1 MSQMIQAPELS
12 ECLSPRRHSEN
23 KNARNE
29 SRGWS
34 WNLQQLASLRKNWEM
49 TEKKDRGRT
58 LRMHFH
64 GSCQLVGERVN
75 RTEYWDDNGV
85 QTRTLQTLEK
95 GKTERGFG
103 GTQKILFASPSY
115 TKEKTQ
121 FRSWKPTQSLLTR
134 IWFDFTRLLFMRP
147 QPDSM
152 PMPGAVQGIRWT
164 QILFP
169 FAQTLK

>member
-1 MSQMIQAPELS
+1 MSKSQEEFWKQKCKEWIQRMVMKSTAVGEFKKEL
-12 ECLSPRRHSEN
+12 
-23 KNARNE
+23 RND
-29 SRGWS
+29 RW
-34 WNLQQLASLRKNWEM
+34 
-49 TEKKDRGRT
+49 EKKCRGRT

-85 QTRTLQTLEK
+85 QTHTLQTLEK

-121 FRSWKPTQSLLTR
+121 FRSWKSTQSPLTG
-134 IWFDFTRLLFMRP
+134 IWFDFTRLLFMQP
-147 QPDSM
+147 QPDCM
-152 PMPGAVQGIRWT
+152 PMPGTVQEIRWT

-169 FAQTLK
+169 FAQTLKYD